1 MDKKEAQALLT
12 EQLGAYRARSYA
24 DLVACIGEVGS
35 VEIASSSGRPYQV
48 EINVLWDDRPGG
60 DVRAPSAVVEEMRA
74 GRFPSRVAAFP
85 STSSASERRLTSWLR
100 MRDGVLLS

>member
-1 MDKKEAQALLT
+1 MDKKEVQALLT

-60 DVRAPSAVVEEMRA
+60 DVRVIGSIDDGGLRALVPLTDSFIKAP
-74 GRFPSRVAAFP
+74 
-85 STSSASERRLTSWLR
+85 
-100 MRDGVLLS
+100 DGSFVGEN